1 MMGSFYMRTSD
12 PQRETVTKTR
22 LASETV
28 QCQRT
33 WERAEIIIHIK
44 TILIPS
50 IRSHPQVIF
59 FNQKNKIKA

>member
-33 WERAEIIIHIK
+33 WERTEIIIHIK
-44 TILIPS
+44 TILILS
-50 IRSHPQVIF
+50 IRSHPQVVFLIR
-59 FNQKNKIKA
+59 KIK